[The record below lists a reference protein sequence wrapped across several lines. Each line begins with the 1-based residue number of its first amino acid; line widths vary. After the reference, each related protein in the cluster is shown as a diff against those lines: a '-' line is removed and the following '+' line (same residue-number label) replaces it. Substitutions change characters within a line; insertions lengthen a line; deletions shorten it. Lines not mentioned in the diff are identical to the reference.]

1 MQIYSLTLERLER
14 LKKQIADKK
23 AEHDELEALGEKDL
37 WCKDLDDFVE
47 EWENQMRLDDEIRS
61 NIKKMGRRTS
71 RKIGAGKGSR
81 KKGADDEYDPGK
93 KKARGKVV
101 AKKPVVP
108 ILSTQQRLFS
118 TEAKKPKPAAT
129 DGADSDFDD
138 DDFASLKKTAT
149 KATAKPASKPAVTK
163 VPSAVVDISDDD
175 TDFAA
180 LAPNRSKRA
189 AAKQPIPV
197 DLSDEDDDDFVVPA
211 AATSKPAAAKKS
223 SPVDLSNEDDDDFV
237 VPAAAASKPAAAK
250 KPSPVDLSDEDDD
263 DTALP
268 TKPQRKAATAK
279 KPLPVDLSDEESDS
293 VLPNKAATGKK
304 PSADE
309 SAAEQ
314 ETTIDDVAPAGGR
327 SKRAA
332 AAKKKTW
339 VFSDDEDESQ
349 DDGDDLLGDVGAMV
363 RGIGEPATASNNGR
377 LSLFAMS
384 RSEHG
389 NPVVPKLKTKQSRAF
404 DFDSPD
410 DTNYELLAKSSP
422 QKPPEIDE
430 LMSDDE
436 DAAAPAKASSGKPKQ
451 SKAPL
456 NVVAGQTKKPR
467 GRLAVAKTKTE
478 DKPAKPVQ
486 LSPAAKAYAA
496 KTKGGSKTAGKGKK
510 NVFDFSEEEE
520 EDEDGDVVMDD
531 SPPARP
537 AARSSRPGRAAAKA
551 KSYVVEDDYE
561 SMSDADDF
569 DEDEESD

>member
-14 LKKQIADKK
+14 LKKQIRDKK
-23 AEHDELEALGEKDL
+23 AEHDELEALDEKDL

-47 EWENQMRLDDEIRS
+47 EWDNQMRLDDEIRN
-61 NIKKMGRRTS
+61 NIRKMGRRTS

-81 KKGADDEYDPGK
+81 KKADDDDFDPGK
-93 KKARGKVV
+93 KKARGK
-101 AKKPVVP
+101 AAMKKIVMP
-108 ILSTQQRLFS
+108 IQSTQQRLFS
-118 TEAKKPKPAAT
+118 TEAKKPKPVVT

-138 DDFASLKKTAT
+138 DDFASLKKTTEKATT
-149 KATAKPASKPAVTK
+149 KAASKPAVAK
-163 VPSAVVDISDDD
+163 VPSPVVDISDDD

-180 LAPNRSKRA
+180 LATNRGKRA
-189 AAKQPIPV
+189 AAKKPIPV
-197 DLSDEDDDDFVVPA
+197 DLSDEDDEDFEDFVEPA
-211 AATSKPAAAKKS
+211 QVTRKPAAAKEP
-223 SPVDLSNEDDDDFV
+223 SPMDLSEED
-237 VPAAAASKPAAAK
+237 
-250 KPSPVDLSDEDDD
+250 ED

-268 TKPQRKAATAK
+268 TKPQRKTATAK
-279 KPLPVDLSDEESDS
+279 KPTPIDLSDEESDS
-293 VLPNKAATGKK
+293 VLPSKTQKKAAIAKK
-304 PSADE
+304 PSSDE

-314 ETTIDDVAPAGGR
+314 ETTVEDVAPAAGR

-339 VFSDDEDESQ
+339 VFSDDEDDESQ
-349 DDGDDLLGDVGAMV
+349 DDGDGMLGDVGAMV
-363 RGIGEPATASNNGR
+363 RGIGEPAAASNNGR

-389 NPVVPKLKTKQSRAF
+389 NPVVPKLKTKQSRTF

-430 LMSDDE
+430 LMSDDD
-436 DAAAPAKASSGKPKQ
+436 DAPVAPKASSSKSKQ

-467 GRLAVAKTKTE
+467 ARAATSKSNAKE

-496 KTKGGSKTAGKGKK
+496 KNKAGSKTAGKGKK
-510 NVFDFSEEEE
+510 NAYDFSED
-520 EDEDGDVVMDD
+520 EDEDGDVLMHE
-531 SPPARP
+531 SPPQP
-537 AARSSRPGRAAAKA
+537 AARPSRPGRAAAKA
-551 KSYVVEDDYE
+551 AKKYVVEDDE
-561 SMSDADDF
+561 SLSDVDGF